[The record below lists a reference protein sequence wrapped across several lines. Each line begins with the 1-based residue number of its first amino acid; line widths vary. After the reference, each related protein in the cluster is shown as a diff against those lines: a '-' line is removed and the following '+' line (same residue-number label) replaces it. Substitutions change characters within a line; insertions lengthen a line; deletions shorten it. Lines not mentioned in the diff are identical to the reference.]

1 MPGDDAH
8 GKGTLS
14 VVAILPLVPGD
25 ELSEGEWAAHRRS
38 VDYILE
44 MRAGQWRDSPALAFR
59 AESLSF
65 ELCISLSFVEQ
76 RP

>member
-1 MPGDDAH
+1 MSSV
-8 GKGTLS
+8 KGNG
-14 VVAILPLVPGD
+14 LPT
-25 ELSEGEWAAHRRS
+25 RRN